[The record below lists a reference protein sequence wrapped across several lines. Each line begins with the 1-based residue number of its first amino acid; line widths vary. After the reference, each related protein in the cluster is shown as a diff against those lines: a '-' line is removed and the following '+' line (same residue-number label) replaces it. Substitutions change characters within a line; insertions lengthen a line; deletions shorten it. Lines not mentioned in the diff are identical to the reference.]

1 MERIQR
7 ALEISRLQRATGAE
21 ALSAVVEAR
30 SPAAEG
36 RAAADARLADAR
48 PAILHHNERP
58 SRPDVVDAADDI
70 AQLPALTVDRSQ
82 LSKRKVVFGD
92 ESNVAAQAYRMLRA
106 QVLQRAR
113 ATRMRS
119 VGILS
124 ATTGE
129 GKTLTAINLALSLA
143 AEPNQ
148 RVTLVDLDLKRP
160 SIARV
165 LGISPEYGLDT
176 WLSGTAPLH
185 TVHYQLADFQ
195 RLRVVPTLAPVTGSS
210 ELLASARARQL
221 FDDMVSSDAPALA
234 VVDLPPVLL
243 SDDVLTAAALVDSF
257 LLVITEGQTLRE
269 DVERVFELLGRNRIM
284 GTVLNGSSAS
294 EQRAY

>member
-7 ALEISRLQRATGAE
+7 ALEISRLQRAGA
-21 ALSAVVEAR
+21 VESRPPTADTR
-30 SPAAEG
+30 PAAVS
-36 RAAADARLADAR
+36 
-48 PAILHHNERP
+48 LHHEERL
-58 SRPDVVDAADDI
+58 SRPESVASVAEPESRP
-70 AQLPALTVDRSQ
+70 LLTVDRE
-82 LSKRKVVFGD
+82 LLRKRRVICGD
-92 ESNVAAQAYRMLRA
+92 ETNAAAHAYRMLRA

-119 VGILS
+119 IGILS

-143 AEPNQ
+143 TEPNQ

-160 SIARV
+160 SITRM
-165 LGISPEYGLDT
+165 LGISPESGLDT
-176 WLSGTAPLH
+176 WLSSSQPVH
-185 TVHYQLADFQ
+185 SVHYEVADFP
-195 RLRVVPTLAPVTGSS
+195 RLHIVPTLAPVAGSS
-210 ELLASARARQL
+210 ELLAGARVRQL
-221 FDDMVSSDAPALA
+221 FEGIAASDAPALA

-243 SDDVLTAAALVDSF
+243 SDDVLTAATLVDGF
-257 LLVITEGQTLRE
+257 LLVITERQTLRE

-284 GTVLNGSSAS
+284 GTVLNGSAAS

>member
-7 ALEISRLQRATGAE
+7 ALEISRLQRAAGME
-21 ALSAVVEAR
+21 
-30 SPAAEG
+30 
-36 RAAADARLADAR
+36 AR
-48 PAILHHNERP
+48 PAVALHHEERTARTEDLAIERGQP
-58 SRPDVVDAADDI
+58 LS
-70 AQLPALTVDRSQ
+70 VDRD
-82 LSKRKVVFGD
+82 LLRKRKILSGE
-92 ESNVAAQAYRMLRA
+92 ESNVAAHAYRMLRA
-106 QVLQRAR
+106 QVLQRSR

-119 VGILS
+119 IGVLS

-160 SIARV
+160 SIART
-165 LGISPEYGLDT
+165 LEITPECGLDT
-176 WLSGTAPLH
+176 WLSGSEPAR
-185 TVHYQLADFQ
+185 TVQYEVAGFP
-195 RLRVVPTLAPVTGSS
+195 RLRIVPTLAPLSGSS
-210 ELLASARARQL
+210 ELLAGARVRQL
-221 FDDMVSSDAPALA
+221 FEDICAGDGPSLA
-234 VVDLPPVLL
+234 IVDLPPVLL
-243 SDDVLTAAALVDSF
+243 SDDVLTAAGLIDGF

>member
-7 ALEISRLQRATGAE
+7 ALEISRLQRGT
-21 ALSAVVEAR
+21 VVEPR
-30 SPAAEG
+30 TLVTVHHEEKVPRQESVH
-36 RAAADARLADAR
+36 
-48 PAILHHNERP
+48 AIP
-58 SRPDVVDAADDI
+58 PTDTQDD
-70 AQLPALTVDRSQ
+70 LPQHAVDRES
-82 LSKRKVVFGD
+82 LRRRRIVLGD
-92 ESNVAAQAYRMLRA
+92 ESSVAAHAYRMLRA
-106 QVLQRAR
+106 QILQRAR
-113 ATRMRS
+113 AARMRTI
-119 VGILS
+119 GIVS

-148 RVTLVDLDLKRP
+148 RITLVDLDLKRP

-165 LGISPEYGLDT
+165 LGISPSCGLCT
-176 WLSGTAPLH
+176 WLSGSSPVSSVQCELT
-185 TVHYQLADFQ
+185 DFP
-195 RLRVVPTLAPVTGSS
+195 RLRVIPTLVPLPGSS
-210 ELLASARARQL
+210 EALAGTRTRQL
-221 FDDMVSSDAPALA
+221 FEEIAAADGPGLA

-243 SDDVLTAAALVDSF
+243 SDDVLTAAPLIDGF

-294 EQRAY
+294 EQRTY

>member
-7 ALEISRLQRATGAE
+7 ALEIARVVQRAAGAE
-21 ALSAVVEAR
+21 A
-30 SPAAEG
+30 
-36 RAAADARLADAR
+36 RAAVA
-48 PAILHHNERP
+48 LHHEERGP
-58 SRPDVVDAADDI
+58 RPEAVATADEPG
-70 AQLPALTVDRSQ
+70 QLLPLTLDRER
-82 LSKRKVVFGD
+82 LRKHKVVCGD
-92 ESNVAAQAYRMLRA
+92 ESSVAAHAYRMLRA
-106 QVLQRAR
+106 QVLQRIR
-113 ATRMRS
+113 GTRMRS
-119 VGILS
+119 IGILS

-129 GKTLTAINLALSLA
+129 GKTLTAINLAFSLA

-165 LGISPEYGLDT
+165 LGLSPASGLDT
-176 WLSGTAPLH
+176 WLSGNEPVH
-185 TVHYQLADFQ
+185 TVHYEVASFP
-195 RLRVVPTLAPVTGSS
+195 RLRVVPTLTPLSGTS
-210 ELLASARARQL
+210 ELLAGARARQL
-221 FDDMVSSDAPALA
+221 FEDIGSSDGSALA

-243 SDDVLTAAALVDSF
+243 SDDVLTAAALVDGF
-257 LLVITEGQTLRE
+257 LLVITEGQTMRE